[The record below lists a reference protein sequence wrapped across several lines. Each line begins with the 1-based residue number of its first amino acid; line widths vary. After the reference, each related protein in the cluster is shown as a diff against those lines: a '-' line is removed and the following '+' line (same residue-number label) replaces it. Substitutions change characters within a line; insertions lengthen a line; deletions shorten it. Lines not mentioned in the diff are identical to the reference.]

1 MIHALAIEAR
11 THSELSD
18 LLPTNLASESNDVDR
33 VLTQVAV
40 YEPPRTL
47 DDKGK
52 YSLRR
57 DAWREFD
64 GFFHRFA
71 PADGESAL
79 RNAVTAYI
87 RSRKENIPEE
97 DCAWHPKDMLA
108 APQVAPPPFAGVVRF
123 ARHPSL
129 ASFVYNS
136 VCYLHE
142 RRHEPDLQ
150 DIAVSAMAL
159 AALALDDRVFVE
171 HLRDVGGGESTGG
184 RSAGFPDPWAAAFCA
199 AATHR
204 QIFQKRRILQKTFA
218 VHPRAGVPRRRRGR
232 RLVGGRV
239 ALCRHRGGVRQRAA
253 RAFSGRRV
261 VRAE

>member
-1 MIHALAIEAR
+1 MCIRDSARSAARTLVGLAKDRVWLANHPFEIRVRRELIHALAVEAR

-97 DCAWHPKDMLA
+97 DCACLLYTS
-108 APQVAPPPFAGVVRF
+108 
-123 ARHPSL
+123 PSP
-129 ASFVYNS
+129 
-136 VCYLHE
+136 
-142 RRHEPDLQ
+142 RDLSTSRMPS
-150 DIAVSAMAL
+150 SA
-159 AALALDDRVFVE
+159 
-171 HLRDVGGGESTGG
+171 
-184 RSAGFPDPWAAAFCA
+184 
-199 AATHR
+199 
-204 QIFQKRRILQKTFA
+204 
-218 VHPRAGVPRRRRGR
+218 
-232 RLVGGRV
+232 
-239 ALCRHRGGVRQRAA
+239 
-253 RAFSGRRV
+253 
-261 VRAE
+261 